1 MAGLEYTEAVLD
13 DIAASLRRV
22 LPSYGLPPDAPL
34 ALLNVSENATF
45 LVGAGD
51 RKSICRVHRVGYH
64 TRSRIASELAWID
77 ALRQDRIAETAEP
90 LADRQGERI
99 QTLRSARG
107 LPDRFAV
114 MFSFLEGQEPSPE
127 DDLPP
132 WFERLG
138 ALTARLH
145 VHARSWPKPA
155 GFTRHV
161 WDTEAMHGARPL
173 WGPWQAGLGLD
184 GPGAALLRRAVEEIA
199 RRTHHYGTGPDRFG
213 LIHADLRLANLLVDD
228 TTLKVIDF
236 DDMGFSWNLYD
247 FASAISFYEHLPN
260 VPALRD
266 AWLAGYETVLPLSA
280 EDRAMV
286 PSFVMARRIL
296 LVAWIASHAEV
307 PIAIELG
314 AGYTADTLRLAEA
327 YLSGAFLA

>member
-1 MAGLEYTEAVLD
+1 MAGLEYTETVLE
-13 DIAASLRRV
+13 DIEANVRGV
-22 LPSYGLPPDAPL
+22 LPSYGVAPDSPL
-34 ALLNVSENATF
+34 KLLNVSENATF
-45 LVGAGD
+45 LVGEGD

-64 TRSRIASELAWID
+64 SRQGIASELAWID
-77 ALRQDRIAETAEP
+77 ALRRDRVAETAEP
-90 LADRQGERI
+90 LADRRGERI

-114 MFSFLEGQEPSPE
+114 MFSYLDGQEPSPN

-138 ALTARLH
+138 SVTARLH
-145 VHARSWPKPA
+145 AHARGWTKPE

-184 GPGAALLRRAVEEIA
+184 KPGAALLQRTVEEIA
-199 RRTHHYGTGPDRFG
+199 RRARAYGTGPDRFG
-213 LIHADLRLANLLVDD
+213 LIHADLRLANLLVQGD
-228 TTLKVIDF
+228 TLKVIDF
-236 DDMGFSWNLYD
+236 DDTGFSWNLYD

-260 VPALRD
+260 VPELRD
-266 AWLAGYETVLPLSA
+266 AWLAGYEAVLPLSA

-286 PSFVMARRIL
+286 PTFVMARRIL
-296 LVAWIASHAEV
+296 LVAWIASRAEV

-327 YLSGAFLA
+327 YLSGSFLA

>member
-1 MAGLEYTEAVLD
+1 MAGLEYSDAVLQ
-13 DIAASLRRV
+13 DIERSVRGM
-22 LPSYGLPPDAPL
+22 LPSYGLPPEAPL
-34 ALLNVSENATF
+34 KLLNVSENATF
-45 LVGAGD
+45 VAGEGD
-51 RKSICRVHRVGYH
+51 GRAICRVHRVGYH
-64 TRSRIASELAWID
+64 TKAAIASELAWID
-77 ALRQDRIAETAEP
+77 ALRGARVAETAEP

-114 MFSFLEGQEPSPE
+114 MFSFLDGQEPSPD

-138 ALTARLH
+138 AVTARLH
-145 VHARSWPKPA
+145 AHARDWRKPE

-161 WDTEAMHGARPL
+161 WDTDAMHGARPL

-184 GPGAALLRRAVEEIA
+184 KPGAAVLQRAVEEIA
-199 RRTHHYGTGPDRFG
+199 RRARAYGTGPERFG
-213 LIHADLRLANLLVDD
+213 LIHADLRLANLLVEGE
-228 TTLKVIDF
+228 TLKVIDF
-236 DDMGFSWNLYD
+236 DDTGFSWNLYD

-260 VPALRD
+260 VPELRD
-266 AWLAGYETVLPLSA
+266 AWLAGYEKVLPLTA

-286 PSFVMARRIL
+286 PTFVMARRIL

-314 AGYTADTLRLAEA
+314 AGYTADTLQLAEA
-327 YLSGAFLA
+327 YLSGTFLT